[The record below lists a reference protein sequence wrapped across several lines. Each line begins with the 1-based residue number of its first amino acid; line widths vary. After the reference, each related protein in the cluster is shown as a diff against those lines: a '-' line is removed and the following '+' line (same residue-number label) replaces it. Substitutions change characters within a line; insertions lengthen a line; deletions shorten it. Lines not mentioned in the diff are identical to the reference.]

1 MVKQKTKIK
10 VGASFFALAFFML
23 ITKNGVYF
31 LYYIVAVV
39 LHEFA
44 HAKVA
49 LKLGYQTKDIC
60 LSAFGAVLYG
70 DFNDVTFCDEAK
82 IALAGPMLN
91 LFLAVCT
98 LALWWAF
105 PSLYTFTQP
114 FYIAN
119 VCIFAVNLLPCYPLD
134 GGRVLFAV
142 MGEKLGENKA
152 KKLFVA
158 LGVLLSLVCFCLFLF
173 LLFCG
178 VVNLTFGL
186 FGLFLFANATGFKKQ
201 KVYQRLV
208 GLQVSKQKLQRGVE
222 IKTVA
227 LHHENNVSCLAKY
240 CCGNFLYNVQVV
252 GDDNKVVA
260 MFAFDEIEDILLNY
274 PAHTK
279 LKQID

>member
-1 MVKQKTKIK
+1 MVKQQTKIK

-23 ITKNGVYF
+23 ITKNGIYF
-31 LYYIVAVV
+31 LYYVVAVV

-44 HAKVA
+44 HAKMA
-49 LKLGYQTKDIC
+49 KKLGYKTKDVR

-70 DFNDVTFCDEAK
+70 DFGDMSFVDEAK
-82 IALAGPMLN
+82 IALAGPLLN
-91 LFLAVCT
+91 LFMAVCT

-105 PSLYTFTQP
+105 PALYAFTQP

-119 VCIFAVNLLPCYPLD
+119 VCIFAINLLPCYPLD

-142 MGEKLGENKA
+142 MGQKFGENKA
-152 KKLFVA
+152 KKLFVT
-158 LGVLLSLVCFCLFLF
+158 LGVATSFLSFCLFLC
-173 LLFCG
+173 LLFYG

-186 FGLFLFANATGFKKQ
+186 FGLFLFANATAFKSQ

-208 GLQVSKQKLQRGVE
+208 GLQLTKQKLQRGAE

-227 LHHENNVSCLAKY
+227 LHCDNNVSCLAKY
-240 CCGNFLYNVQVV
+240 CCSNCLYNVQVV
-252 GDDNKVVA
+252 GDDNKVVS
-260 MFAFDEIEDILLNY
+260 MFAFDEIEDILINY
-274 PAHTK
+274 PPNTK

>member
-31 LYYIVAVV
+31 LYYIIAVI

-44 HAKVA
+44 HARVA
-49 LKLGYQTKDIC
+49 LKLGYKTKDIC

-82 IALAGPMLN
+82 IALAGPFLN
-91 LFLAVCT
+91 LFMAVCT
-98 LALWWAF
+98 LALWWVF

-119 VCIFAVNLLPCYPLD
+119 VCIFAINLLPCYPLD

-173 LLFCG
+173 FLFCG

-208 GLQVSKQKLQRGVE
+208 GLQVSKQKLQRGME
-222 IKTVA
+222 IKTIA

-274 PAHTK
+274 PPHTK

>member
-31 LYYIVAVV
+31 LYYIIAVI

-44 HAKVA
+44 HARVA
-49 LKLGYQTKDIC
+49 LKLGYKTKDIC

-70 DFNDVTFCDEAK
+70 DFNEVTFCDEAK
-82 IALAGPMLN
+82 IALAGPFLN
-91 LFLAVCT
+91 LFMAVCT
-98 LALWWAF
+98 LALWWVF

-119 VCIFAVNLLPCYPLD
+119 VCIFAINLLPCYPLD
-134 GGRVLFAV
+134 GGRVLFAI

-173 LLFCG
+173 FLFCG

-222 IKTVA
+222 IKTIA

-260 MFAFDEIEDILLNY
+260 MFAFDEIEDILLNN
-274 PAHTK
+274 PPHTK

>member
-10 VGASFFALAFFML
+10 VGASFFALAFLML
-23 ITKNGVYF
+23 VTKNGVYF
-31 LYYIVAVV
+31 LYYMVAVI

-49 LKLGYQTKDIC
+49 LKLGYQTKDIS

-70 DFNDVTFCDEAK
+70 DFSHMSFADEAK

-98 LALWWAF
+98 LATWWAF
-105 PSLYTFTQP
+105 PSLYFFTQP

-142 MGEKLGENKA
+142 MGQKLGENKA

-158 LGVLLSLVCFCLFLF
+158 VGISLSVLCFGLFLF

-201 KVYQRLV
+201 KVYQRIV
-208 GLQVSKQKLQRGVE
+208 GLQITKQKLQRGAE

-227 LHHENNVSCLAKY
+227 LHCDNNVSCLAKY

-252 GDDNKVVA
+252 GDDNKVIA
-260 MFAFDEIEDILLNY
+260 MFAFDEMQDILLNY
-274 PAHTK
+274 PPNTK